1 MHPVSR
7 PTHQP
12 GLPARRR
19 LRLGVLA
26 LAAIATLP
34 LTACASSPPP
44 DWSANSAL
52 ADIEVM
58 DRDSN
63 VPLPIYWHRGQRY
76 VAGEPGRR
84 YAVGVRNRSA
94 ARVLAVVSVDGVN
107 AVTGETAAWDQ
118 NGYVFS
124 PGQRWEVRG
133 WRKSQ
138 DRIAAFEFTRLAES
152 YAARTGRPDHVGV
165 IGVALFR
172 EMPRTPTPAVSQ
184 SKDERSSADGTAAG
198 RAQSP
203 VAAAPAAPSA
213 AGELAQ
219 PAESRTESRAES
231 RAETRRDAQSNAQR
245 LGTGHGASEWSQVSS
260 TQFVRAQP
268 RPDEFI
274 TIRYDSRQNL
284 IALGVIA
291 APPRPQPQPNAFPGS
306 LGFVPDPPLR

>member
-7 PTHQP
+7 PTRQP
-12 GLPARRR
+12 SLPARRR

-44 DWSANSAL
+44 DWIANSAL
-52 ADIEVM
+52 ADIEVI

-84 YAVGVRNRSA
+84 YAVAVRNRSA

-138 DRIAAFEFTRLAES
+138 DRIAAFEFTRLADS

-172 EMPRTPTPAVSQ
+172 EMPRMPTPAVSQ

-198 RAQSP
+198 RVQ
-203 VAAAPAAPSA
+203 APAAPPA
-213 AGELAQ
+213 AGEGAQ
-219 PAESRTESRAES
+219 PSESRAES
-231 RAETRRDAQSNAQR
+231 RAEARRDAQSNAQR
-245 LGTGHGASEWSQVSS
+245 LGTGHGASEWSQVRS

-291 APPRPQPQPNAFPGS
+291 AEPHPQPLPRPQPSPFPGS